1 MTRSGLFED
10 LSDPLN
16 GLFRLN
22 QALLRA
28 PECHRGLSRDMDVTL
43 VVETDSGAAYLRNRS
58 YIKASTANARRN
70 MVGAPMVD
78 VDKAPGKGKKRK
90 GVRFKLTVQF
100 K

>member
-28 PECHRGLSRDMDVTL
+28 PECHRGLSRDMDVTH
-43 VVETDSGAAYLRNRS
+43 R
-58 YIKASTANARRN
+58 
-70 MVGAPMVD
+70 VGPTRGGPIGGSWDQIRLLCAFGGP
-78 VDKAPGKGKKRK
+78 PGPSED
-90 GVRFKLTVQF
+90 L
-100 K
+100 